1 MFKFILF
8 IGILF
13 TVNAF
18 SQTRPIY
25 SPSAKGLNPKSYR
38 IKAVG
43 SYHPSNGVFDFN
55 GDKVSLAGDES
66 YLMTEGNVELGYG
79 IGTKLDAFLST
90 RFRQISSKHTN
101 GGTNTLSATNSG
113 LESFAGSVK
122 YSFALED
129 KIQWAMDF
137 TYRQTSYE
145 QKYFQSA
152 SDIPDTELVLGDA
165 GQEYSFGVHTSYARN
180 RGHYLNSII
189 RYVVPANDLSDEISY
204 RFESAWLWQRLGIIL
219 GVQGIQSLK
228 KDNFTSD
235 PLNKPLQATGSGGR
249 FNSINREKMEPYI
262 GLNWGFKKWRLE
274 GETGL
279 TMSGVSVPSGQYFS
293 LGFVYKTSGVTGD
306 SFKIEAFK
314 EYVIDATVI
323 KVSPR
328 GKFMKIDQG
337 ISSDVEKGTKFD
349 IFQTD
354 YFGENIL
361 VASGVAYEVGADSA
375 IVKILKK
382 YKKIKVKKGFAA
394 RGY

>member
-1 MFKFILF
+1 MFKVALILV
-8 IGILF
+8 LF
-13 TVNAF
+13 FSVDLF
-18 SQTRPIY
+18 SQTRPLY
-25 SPSAKGLNPKSYR
+25 SPSAKGLNPKSYM
-38 IKAVG
+38 IKAAG
-43 SYHPSNGVFDFN
+43 SYHPTNGIFNFN
-55 GDKVSLAGDES
+55 GEKTSLNGDES

-79 IGTKLDAFLST
+79 IGTKLDAFIST

-101 GGTNTLSATNSG
+101 GGSTTLSATNSG
-113 LESFAGSVK
+113 VESFAGTVK
-122 YSFALED
+122 YSFIPDD

-145 QKYFQSA
+145 QKFFQSA

-180 RGHYLNSII
+180 RGHYLNSILK
-189 RYVVPANDLSDEISY
+189 YVVPANDLSDEINY

-228 KDNFTSD
+228 KDNFTID
-235 PLNKPLQATGSGGR
+235 PQNKPLQATGSGGR
-249 FNSINREKMEPYI
+249 FNSINREKVEPFLGI
-262 GLNWGFKKWRLE
+262 NWAFNKWRLE

-279 TMSGVSVPSGQYFS
+279 TMSGVSVPNGQYFS

-306 SFKIEAFK
+306 SFKIESFK
-314 EYVIDATVI
+314 EYVIEATVI

-328 GKFMKIDQG
+328 GKFLKIDQG

-382 YKKIKVKKGFAA
+382 YKKIQIKKGFAA